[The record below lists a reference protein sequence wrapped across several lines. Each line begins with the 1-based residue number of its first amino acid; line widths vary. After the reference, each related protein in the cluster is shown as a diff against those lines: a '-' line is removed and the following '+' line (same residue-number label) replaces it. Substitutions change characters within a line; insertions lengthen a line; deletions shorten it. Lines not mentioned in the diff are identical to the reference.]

1 MKKLEEIKFVA
12 ENGGRFIVYMDGVEM
27 SQHNE
32 IYKAQEKVVNLQ
44 ILNPDSSIHIQQFL
58 KINAMAKFT
67 DDSNDTLSEASV
79 YFSAL

>member
-44 ILNPDSSIHIQQFL
+44 ILNPDSSIRIQQIL